1 MIPPLS
7 LSNTNDFE
15 MKEKKSISSKTNNT
29 LKPILEEDEKHNLG
43 MNKNILNNYIAN
55 SSNNQN
61 DFSNPTEEKR
71 LKTKLTHVIKKSSL
85 LTEKKTINENIESSA
100 ETSSNDNFSNS
111 LFSNS
116 DSDYLKN
123 KKKKRKN

>member
-1 MIPPLS
+1 MRNYSMIPPLS

-71 LKTKLTHVIKKSSL
+71 LKTSKELS
-85 LTEKKTINENIESSA
+85 
-100 ETSSNDNFSNS
+100 
-111 LFSNS
+111 
-116 DSDYLKN
+116 
-123 KKKKRKN
+123 